1 MGQLHP
7 SFIVGIGGS
16 AGALNAYKAFLDALP
31 SNTGMAF
38 VIGSQIH
45 PTANSQLA
53 DILSHHTKMPV
64 TLASAAMPIRANR
77 VYVIPPNADL
87 LIESC
92 TFKVATPRASRDEQI
107 DLLFSSLAEAMGARA
122 IGIIFS
128 GYGGDGTEGCKH
140 IKANGGKT
148 FAQDMSAEVD
158 GMPLSAQASG
168 CIDFVLPPGKIPAEL
183 QRLVRTIATK
193 KKHDFDPK
201 MFLATIGEGR
211 KIVLVPGKQTIFTQG
226 DPADTVF
233 YIQKGKVRLTVVSE
247 KGKEATIAILNP
259 GDFCGEGG
267 LAGQPLRMGSAIAM
281 TDCELMRIDKKAM
294 MLALHR
300 ESKLSD
306 MFTAYLLGR
315 NIRYEADLVD
325 QLFSSSEKRLARILL
340 LLSHFGK
347 EGVPETVIPKISQE
361 TLAEMTGTTRSR
373 VSFFM
378 NRFRKLG
385 FINYGEGG
393 LQVHSS
399 LPQCRS
405 ARLEPASSDPSS
417 STPYR
422 FAADWI
428 RFHAARRSASVTPFT
443 CLKRATA
450 LRT

>member
-53 DILSHHTKMPV
+53 DILSRHTNMRV
-64 TLASAAMPIRANR
+64 MVASTAMPIRANR

-87 LIESC
+87 LIESYA
-92 TFKVATPRASRDEQI
+92 FKVATPRIGRDEQI
-107 DLLFSSLAEAMGARA
+107 DSLFSSLAEAMGSRA
-122 IGIIFS
+122 IGIILS
-128 GYGGDGTEGCKH
+128 GYGSDGTEGCKQ
-140 IKANGGKT
+140 IKAQGGKT
-148 FAQDMSAEVD
+148 FAQDMSAEVG

-183 QRLVRTIATK
+183 QRLVRTSRTK
-193 KKHDFDPK
+193 KKLEFDPK
-201 MFLATIGEGR
+201 VFLATIGEGR
-211 KIVLVPGKQTIFTQG
+211 KTVLVPKRQTLFSQG

-233 YIQKGKVRLTVVSE
+233 YVQRGKIRLTVVAE
-247 KGKEATIAILNP
+247 NGKEATIGILNP

-300 ESKLSD
+300 EHTLSD
-306 MFTAYLLGR
+306 LFTAYLLVR

-325 QLFSSSEKRLARILL
+325 QMFNSSEKRLTRILVL
-340 LLSHFGK
+340 LAHFGK

-361 TLAEMTGTTRSR
+361 TLADMVGTTRSR

-385 FINYGEGG
+385 FIDYETGSG
-393 LQVHSS
+393 LKVHSS
-399 LPQCRS
+399 L
-405 ARLEPASSDPSS
+405 L
-417 STPYR
+417 
-422 FAADWI
+422 
-428 RFHAARRSASVTPFT
+428 SVV
-443 CLKRATA
+443 LHD
-450 LRT
+450 

>member
-7 SFIVGIGGS
+7 NFIVGIGGS
-16 AGALNAYKAFLDALP
+16 AGALNAYKALLDALP

-38 VIGSQIH
+38 VIVSHIH

-53 DILSHHTKMPV
+53 HILSGHTKMPV
-64 TLASAAMPIRANR
+64 MVAAAAKPIRANH
-77 VYVIPPNADL
+77 VYVIPPTADF
-87 LIESC
+87 LIESY
-92 TFKVATPRASRDEQI
+92 TFKVAAARTGRNKRVDFFLI
-107 DLLFSSLAEAMGARA
+107 SLAEAMGARA
-122 IGIIFS
+122 IGIILS
-128 GYGGDGTEGCKH
+128 GYDGDGTEGCKH
-140 IKANGGKT
+140 IKANGGTT
-148 FAQDMSAEVD
+148 FAQDTSAQVE

-168 CIDFVLPPGKIPAEL
+168 CIDFVLPPDKIPHEL
-183 QRLVRTIATK
+183 QRLVRTIAIK
-193 KKHDFDPK
+193 KKGDFDPK
-201 MFLATIGEGR
+201 RFLATIGEGR
-211 KIVLVPGKQTIFTQG
+211 KIVVLPGKQTIFTQG
-226 DPADTVF
+226 DAADTVF

-294 MLALHR
+294 MVALHR
-300 ESKLSD
+300 ENTLSD

-315 NIRYEADLVD
+315 NIRYEEDLLD

-340 LLSHFGK
+340 LLAHFGK

-361 TLAEMTGTTRSR
+361 TLAEMIGTTRSR

-385 FINYGEGG
+385 FVNYGEGG

-399 LPQCRS
+399 L
-405 ARLEPASSDPSS
+405 LNLVLHD
-417 STPYR
+417 
-422 FAADWI
+422 
-428 RFHAARRSASVTPFT
+428 
-443 CLKRATA
+443 
-450 LRT
+450 